1 MIGIKIE
8 RDHFASILVLAFSAT
23 SKLNM
28 FCIIFHLQEN
38 TLPIYEWIVALS
50 TTDEKNDEIARYIM
64 ARNSLFV
71 YFA

>member
-64 ARNSLFV
+64 ARK
-71 YFA
+71 